1 MLTAFGHGMAFVGR
15 QHRLEVGEETLN
27 VDLLL
32 FSYTQLRFVVVELK
46 MGCFSPS
53 YLGQLGTYVAVV
65 DDRLRDHA

>member
-1 MLTAFGHGMAFVGR
+1 MAFVGR

-46 MGCFSPS
+46 MGRFSPS